1 MQNLQWSLNNLQP
14 VDLDARQV
22 FSGRPSGTRVKGY
35 ASPSAYT
42 PAIDPNYVFHEAS
55 RDVPAWFVDPQEPL
69 YVFGPTGCGKTSCI
83 KGAGST
89 PLAPALWWTMQA
101 MLPLRES
108 RKIVLILTDGEPD
121 EVTPCL
127 AAIRQAE
134 RMGMEV
140 LGIGIQ
146 HTAIKELLPN
156 TSRIIVINCGVSH
169 AAEKKENI

>member
-1 MQNLQWSLNNLQP
+1 MSSLSKNNLPSGQSPVKRGLSAYGGTMQNLQWSLNNLQP

-89 PLAPALWWTMQA
+89 PSLQ
-101 MLPLRES
+101 RC
-108 RKIVLILTDGEPD
+108 GG
-121 EVTPCL
+121 PCRQCFPSGK
-127 AAIRQAE
+127 AA
-134 RMGMEV
+134 
-140 LGIGIQ
+140 
-146 HTAIKELLPN
+146 K
-156 TSRIIVINCGVSH
+156 SS
-169 AAEKKENI
+169 